1 MTFRT
6 ILFPLDLAGASEHT
20 IALAAS
26 LAREQ
31 EATLHLVYVL
41 DEGRDFEAA
50 AFTAIDPQTVSFHLR
65 EIQRVMTSTAERAI
79 ALGARAESNMV
90 DGGPAWEMI
99 LHEATR
105 VGADLILMQTHGRK
119 GLGRAVL
126 GSVTEE
132 VLRHASI
139 PVLVVREP
147 G

>member
-1 MTFRT
+1 VMFRT

-20 IALAAS
+20 IAVAAR

-31 EATLHLVYVL
+31 EATLHVIYVL
-41 DEGRDFEAA
+41 DQGHDFEAA
-50 AFTAIDPQTVSFHLR
+50 AFTSIDPQTVSFHMR
-65 EIQRVMTSTAERAI
+65 EIQRVVTSTAERAV
-79 ALGARAESNMV
+79 ALGARAESHVV
-90 DGGPAWEMI
+90 DGGPAWQMI

-105 VGADLILMQTHGRK
+105 LRADLILMQTHGRK
-119 GLGRAVL
+119 GLGRAVV

>member
-65 EIQRVMTSTAERAI
+65 EVRRLVSSTAERAV
-79 ALGARAESNMV
+79 ALGARAESHVV
-90 DGGPAWEMI
+90 DGGPAWRMI
-99 LHEATR
+99 LETASGL
-105 VGADLILMQTHGRK
+105 GADLILMQTHGRQ
-119 GLGRAVL
+119 GLGRAIE